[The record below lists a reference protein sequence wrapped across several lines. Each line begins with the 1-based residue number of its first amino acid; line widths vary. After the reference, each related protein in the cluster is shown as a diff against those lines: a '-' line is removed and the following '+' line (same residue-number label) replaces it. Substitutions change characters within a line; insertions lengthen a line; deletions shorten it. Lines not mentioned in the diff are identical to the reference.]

1 MDKKKG
7 FFIHLIPYI
16 IAISSALST
25 VVPHN
30 SDDPIVQSIKL
41 ISDILA
47 LNLSHGTL
55 STTSNNPDCEI
66 PK

>member
-7 FFIHLIPYI
+7 FLIHLIPYI
-16 IAISSALST
+16 IAFASALST
-25 VVPHN
+25 VVPHD
-30 SDDPIVQSIKL
+30 SDDPIVQTVKV

-47 LNLSHGTL
+47 LNVGHDPTVAPIP
-55 STTSNNPDCEI
+55 TCET